1 MITTY
6 VGIGSNIDRYTHVEA
21 AIQELSQLG
30 TELNISTI
38 YESLPIGFDGHPFF
52 NLVAEF
58 RTSLSLAELARQ
70 LRDIELRWG
79 RSEQAQKN
87 EDRTLDLDIVLYG
100 DVCSTQK
107 PELPRSDI
115 YRFPFVIQPLF
126 ELCPELILP
135 GDGRSIRQ
143 IWLQSDHLHLI
154 TPVETWF
161 NITTIE

>member
-6 VGIGSNIDRYTHVEA
+6 VGIGSNIDRHTHVEA
-21 AIQELSQLG
+21 AIEELAQLG
-30 TELNISTI
+30 TDLKCSTI

-52 NLVAEF
+52 NLVVEF
-58 RTSLSLAELARQ
+58 RTALSLAELARQ

-100 DVCSTQK
+100 DICSTQK

-143 IWLQSDHLHLI
+143 IWLQSDQQHLI
-154 TPVETWF
+154 TPVKTWF
-161 NITTIE
+161 TITTAE